1 MKFTPFPNLS
11 TERLSLRQMNSGDE
25 NEIFLL
31 RSDERVL
38 EFIDIAKAETVAD
51 AAKFIDKININIA
64 NNESIMWAI
73 CLKDS
78 PILIGNICFW
88 NIIKEE
94 LIAEI
99 GYSILPEFQGRGIMQ
114 EAVTKVIEYGFETMH
129 LNSIV
134 ADLDPQ
140 NIKSIKLLERNA
152 FIYTGKSQEEDL
164 LVYTLK
170 NPRQSL

>member
-1 MKFTPFPNLS
+1 MNFAPFPNLS
-11 TERLSLRQMNSGDE
+11 TERLSLRQLNSGDE

-38 EFIDIAKAETVAD
+38 EFINITKAETIAD
-51 AAKFIDKININIA
+51 AAKFIDKINNVIA
-64 NNESIMWAI
+64 TNESIMWAI

-78 PILIGNICFW
+78 PTLIGNICFW

-99 GYSILPEFQGRGIMQ
+99 GYSLLPDFQGIGIMQ
-114 EAVTKVIEYGFETMH
+114 ETVTKVIEYGFETMH

-140 NIKSIKLLERNA
+140 NIKSIKLLERND
-152 FIYTGKSQEEDL
+152 FIYTGKSQEDDL